1 MFNISAMRQD
11 WKDYSPSKTA
21 LFWMCVA
28 SIALT
33 IFVGFNW
40 GGWVTG
46 RSARDM
52 AQQAAGQSR
61 AETVAIICVDRFEKA
76 PDAQAQMT
84 SLNQTASWMR
94 RRHLEDAGWVTLPGS
109 DKPVAAAAEICA
121 TRLMESASTASVA
134 AGSTTL
140 KQ

>member
-1 MFNISAMRQD
+1 MFNISVMRQD

-21 LFWMCVA
+21 LFWLCVA

-46 RSARDM
+46 RGARDM

-76 PDAQAQMT
+76 PDAQAQMI

-94 RRHLEDAGWVTLPGS
+94 RRHLEDGGWVTLPGS
-109 DKPVAAAAEICA
+109 DKPVAAAADICA
-121 TRLMESASTASVA
+121 ARLMESASAANLASGVA
-134 AGSTTL
+134 TP
-140 KQ
+140 K